1 MKRCNWR
8 HTASILLKRQGTV
21 AIALI
26 AAIIGTPTHTL
37 RADVVGIGDVSP
49 SIVEDGEDVADLPQ
63 FGGPVP
69 GGELIVGGTGSTY
82 GGTASGQLTID
93 IPSDTDPLTA
103 TTGIIGGTEQGLG
116 YVRVVS
122 LNSQLLFTDTLTIGE
137 FGQGYL
143 EIVDGARVGTNGQGS
158 SGDYDFQMGLN
169 DGSQGFAVVDGL
181 SSLLL
186 HANAGIGI
194 ESFGAIEVIN
204 SSRMQSIESAVLG
217 DTSLGSGS
225 VLVDGLGSR
234 WSVGL
239 VSAGALGSLTL
250 GNEGRGVLTIQ
261 NQGRTQVLFD
271 TELGAAAGG
280 YGEITVTGRN
290 SLMQSS
296 VLMVIGNAAGTG
308 MGVVN
313 VEDNGLA
320 RADFSATVNPQG
332 FINLDG
338 GTFLTPLLTN
348 NDGVIR
354 GSGVVNATVVA
365 NNGDI
370 RNAAGVANTRERLL
384 FTGAVTNSVGSVIES
399 QGGEMEFQKIVVNN
413 GQIFGRDA
421 IFRFR
426 AGVSGTGG
434 EMFIGNSTIES
445 PIPLTVAS
453 LTVEDSGSSS
463 VIGDLTLTGNLNME
477 IGYSFS
483 KLFVTG
489 DANLGGALNITL
501 ESGFTP
507 YIGQSWEIITAGDIN
522 GDFASVNAPAL
533 PGVTWGVQKTATS
546 AILTTLFVPPPAGSG
561 ADFNGDNIVDAQ
573 DLAIWQGNFGLGAN
587 PPPAATQADG
597 DANGDGVV
605 DGSDFMLIQQQFG
618 GPPPATPAFAAVPE
632 PGSALLV
639 LAAIGL
645 PFAARRRRT

>member
-8 HTASILLKRQGTV
+8 HAATTWFKRQGTV
-21 AIALI
+21 AVIM
-26 AAIIGTPTHTL
+26 AASLGTFPTIL
-37 RADVVGIGDVSP
+37 QADVIGVGDVDP
-49 SIVEDGEDVADLPQ
+49 QTLLGDPTVEGPLQ
-63 FGGPVP
+63 FGGDVA
-69 GGELIVGGTGSTY
+69 GTITVGGTGNSI
-82 GGTASGQLTID
+82 GGTATGQLTID
-93 IPSDTDPLTA
+93 IPTETDPLTSDN
-103 TTGIIGGTEQGLG
+103 GIIGGTEPGLG
-116 YVRVVS
+116 IVRLVE
-122 LNSQLLFTDTLTIGE
+122 LNSQWTVRDTLTIGQD
-137 FGQGYL
+137 GQGFL
-143 EIVDGARVGTNGQGS
+143 EIISGARVASNGQGS
-158 SGDYDFQMGLN
+158 SGAYDLEMGLN

-181 SSLLL
+181 ASLLL
-186 HANAGIGI
+186 NVNAGIGI
-194 ESFGAIEVIN
+194 ASFGSIDVIN
-204 SSRMQSIESAVLG
+204 SARLQTIESAVLG
-217 DTSLGSGS
+217 DTALGSGS

-234 WSVGL
+234 WGVGL
-239 VSAGALGSLTL
+239 VSAGTLGSLTL
-250 GNEGRGVLTIQ
+250 GDAGRGVLTIQ

-522 GDFASVNAPAL
+522 GNFASVNAPAL
-533 PGVTWGVQKTATS
+533 PGVTWGVQTTATS

-605 DGSDFMLIQQQFG
+605 DGSDFLLIQQQFG
-618 GPPPATPAFAAVPE
+618 GPPPAIPAFAAVPE

-639 LAAIGL
+639 LAAFGL
-645 PFAARRRRT
+645 PFAARRRRP